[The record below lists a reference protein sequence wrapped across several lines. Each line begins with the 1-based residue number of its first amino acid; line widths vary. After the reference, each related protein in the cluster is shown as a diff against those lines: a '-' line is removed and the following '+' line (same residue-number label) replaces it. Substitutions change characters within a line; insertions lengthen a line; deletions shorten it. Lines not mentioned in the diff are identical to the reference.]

1 MVENSILWI
10 EHFTNFNLSSLHYF
24 VHKLLRPKQRTS
36 QFGLNFYK
44 YSNSLLIVQGFS
56 LVAVVGCAYPAVE

>member
-1 MVENSILWI
+1 MVANSIIWT

-24 VHKLLRPKQRTS
+24 MHKLLRPKQRTS